1 VTEPRTHYQLT
12 FTARQAVGGFLG
24 LLLGLGLAFGIGL
37 IAGLRRS
44 PAGAEASNPAAPTPE
59 TAAASASTA
68 SADVSGDGM
77 PPIETAVP
85 TAAAGAAGGAGTSPG
100 SRTEIFGATQSVTT
114 PAPSDPTPPATLQTF
129 QDGSSDTSTSAAESG
144 GEPESSPIASAS
156 GGSGPVASKPAA
168 GPSTAPGKYWVQV
181 ASLSSREE
189 AGSLS
194 TRLSRHGFR
203 SQVLTAS
210 GPKGKG
216 KVYRVRVGPF
226 RSEDDAEKAATRLS
240 RQEKVKSPWVVPDGM

>member
-1 VTEPRTHYQLT
+1 MEPRTHYQLT

-24 LLLGLGLAFGIGL
+24 LLLSLGLGFGIGL

-44 PAGAEASNPAAPTPE
+44 PAATEAEGPVPVPTPE
-59 TAAASASTA
+59 TVASAGTA
-68 SADVSGDGM
+68 DAAKDVF

-85 TAAAGAAGGAGTSPG
+85 TAAASGPLG
-100 SRTEIFGATQSVTT
+100 SRTEIFGATVAT
-114 PAPSDPTPPATLQTF
+114 PAPPSDPTPPATLQTF
-129 QDGSSDTSTSAAESG
+129 QDSSSEAAAGS
-144 GEPESSPIASAS
+144 GEGESSPIASAS
-156 GGSGPVASKPAA
+156 GGSGPVASRPANPAPAA
-168 GPSTAPGKYWVQV
+168 APGGKYWVQV

-194 TRLSRHGFR
+194 SRLSRHGFR

-216 KVYRVRVGPF
+216 KVYRVRVGPY
-226 RSEDDAEKAATRLS
+226 RSEDDAEKAATKLA